1 MLFQHIILNLSVSR
15 FRLRT
20 CCIHLIQ
27 VQLNSNSII
36 RFLLGQQNNRLH
48 MARLLRIDVWMLQIR
63 SVCMRE
69 FIQGQ
74 NQQQC
79 GQNIALSVLGKM
91 STRRLLLNYMQSERF
106 SDRLKT
112 ELRGNKSGLP
122 SPQPLFMNFPVAI
135 AFAADTLDPTT
146 LNQNFNRTFHCAA

>member
-1 MLFQHIILNLSVSR
+1 MVLIYPIKNPRAKVSTPTLGNP
-15 FRLRT
+15 FISRL
-20 CCIHLIQ
+20 
-27 VQLNSNSII
+27 SNSLPI
-36 RFLLGQQNNRLH
+36 FSCYQYNTLH

-112 ELRGNKSGLP
+112 AFRGNKSGLP

>member
-1 MLFQHIILNLSVSR
+1 MPARAACAWLIANAGCATQLSSACAWLIANAR
-15 FRLRT
+15 HQDYRLD
-20 CCIHLIQ
+20 
-27 VQLNSNSII
+27 V
-36 RFLLGQQNNRLH
+36 
-48 MARLLRIDVWMLQIR
+48 ARLLRIDVWMLQIR